1 MEVCIE
7 DILGGIV
14 GVSGVCGLVP
24 TTFVQN
30 PVRPL
35 EMIPISKARKFII
48 DHEHRDHLVSIEQPV
63 LIVATPLIDEIIRR
77 YSIYGIKP
85 EIIEHK
91 DFEKTYQYSLQADG
105 RHKRADTYCYRFKE
119 EFAHIPESA
128 EQRKILTEFG
138 HFKYGTLCKTSRIDT
153 LENPVKA
160 EELPPNWLFADN
172 KAFGKLS
179 KKVIPKCVPSL
190 IDGVILRSDMTLTS
204 LEHAYIHRSNHIYTA
219 RQRRWK

>member
-1 MEVCIE
+1 MEVRIE
-7 DILGGIV
+7 DILEGRI
-14 GVSGVCGLVP
+14 GVSGVCGLTP

-35 EMIPISKARKFII
+35 EMVPISKAREFIA
-48 DHEHRDHLVSIEQPV
+48 DHTHRDHLASIEQPV

-105 RHKRADTYCYRFKE
+105 RHKRTDTYCYRFKE

-128 EQRKILTEFG
+128 EQRRILTEFG
-138 HFKYGTLCKTSRIDT
+138 HFKYGTLCKTNRIDT

-160 EELPPNWLFADN
+160 EELPPNWFFVDN
-172 KAFGKLS
+172 KTLGRLS

-190 IDGVILRSDMTLTS
+190 IDGVILRNDMALTS
-204 LEHAYIHRSNHIYTA
+204 LEHAYIHWSNRIYT
-219 RQRRWK
+219 RRKI